1 MDEGYRWGG
10 GADLSPWETVM
21 WRADADP
28 HTRSAGVFVE
38 ILEHEPDWDR
48 YVEAL
53 ERSTRLVPRLR
64 ERIVEP
70 ALPLVA
76 PAWSTDEEFAIEHHV
91 SRARIPTPGT
101 TAQLHEKVA
110 DVMRRPLD
118 RGRPPWVAVLLTG
131 LEGGRAASVF
141 KAHHVLADG
150 QLLMQLLELL
160 HGHSP
165 EPGSRHVPARP
176 ARPTVDRYS
185 LVATRL
191 ARNAVAAP
199 RGLVRQ
205 LAGMPSALVHPV
217 RSVGGAIAY
226 ARSLRRQV
234 SPVGVPRSPL
244 LRGQGGTGVRV
255 LTLTVPLAEM
265 RAAGKAAGGSVNDA
279 FLAAMLG
286 GLRRYHEHFHVEVD
300 RIPLTMPVST
310 RVAGD
315 PAGNRFAA
323 VHLVGPMSEA
333 DPARRIALIREQVRA
348 ARNEPALDWLEVGSR
363 FIDKLPRPGP
373 RRGRPQRRSDLR
385 RPAVQLP
392 RRAPRSLHR
401 RGQGH
406 RDLPRRP
413 PSGGGDDGGDD
424 QLPGPGVRRSARR
437 PRRVHR
443 PRGPRLLPPRGF
455 RRGAHARVDGPDHP
469 VPATRSR
476 REPLSRT

>member
-363 FIDKLPRPGP
+363 FIDKLPGP
-373 RRGRPQRRSDLR
+373 ALVEVVRNGAATSD
-385 RPAVQLP
+385 AQL
-392 RRAPRSLHR
+392 S
-401 RGQGH
+401 
-406 RDLPRRP
+406 
-413 PSGGGDDGGDD
+413 SF
-424 QLPGPGVRRSARR
+424 PGVRREAFIAGAR
-437 PRRVHR
+437 VTGIYLV
-443 PRGPRLLPPRGF
+443 GPRPGVAMMGAMISYQGQGCVGLHVDPDAFTDLEVLDSCLRAGFAEVLTLASTAPTTPSPPP
-455 RRGAHARVDGPDHP
+455 AHDENR
-469 VPATRSR
+469 
-476 REPLSRT
+476 